1 MRPRILIDGFNLAL
15 EQGTGVSTYAR
26 NLSHRLGGMGAQV
39 EVLYGRAVSE
49 KLSPLLR
56 EIAFFDDPSQRM
68 VQTTNLRRLRRML
81 LSGLSERLVEI
92 PVTGQVVIDSY
103 AARLPH
109 FDRLWN
115 VEDIFTRS
123 HNNFKLLKRIIP
135 LRPPSPP
142 PEVVHWTYPLP
153 LRMPGV
159 KNIYTFH
166 DLVPLRLPFTTLDHK
181 RRYYRLCMKLL
192 ESADHIVTVSEASRR
207 DIINLLG
214 ADPEKVTNT
223 YQSVELPP
231 QFANK
236 PEALARDEVAG
247 SFGLDW
253 KGYFMF
259 FGAIEPKKN
268 VGRMIEAFLASG
280 SDKPLVI
287 VGKQAW
293 KSEQELKLLFD
304 DHIKYIAQE
313 DGRLVTRRKI
323 ILLDYAPF
331 RLLIS
336 LIRGAK
342 AVLFPSLYEGFGLPA
357 LEAMSL
363 GTPVLTSNTSSL
375 PEVVGDAAVKVDPYD
390 VRAMVEGI
398 RALDSDE
405 ELLGHLS
412 WAGRRQAAIF
422 SAAAYERRLAG
433 LYARLG
439 VPLEPGTPEPV
450 PLPDFEPDLEA
461 GYGRG

>member
-1 MRPRILIDGFNLAL
+1 MAAMRPRILIDGFNLAL

-26 NLSHRLGGMGAQV
+26 NLSYRLGSLGAEV
-39 EVLYGRAVSE
+39 EVLYGRAVNA
-49 KLSPLLR
+49 KLKPLLR
-56 EIAFFDDPSQRM
+56 EVAFFDDPSQRM
-68 VQTTNLRRLRRML
+68 ISTRRFRQVRRML
-81 LSGLSERLVEI
+81 FAGVNEQVAAV
-92 PVTGQVVIDSY
+92 PVTGQVVIDTY

-115 VEDIFTRS
+115 AEDLFVRT
-123 HNNFKLLKRIIP
+123 HNHFKLLKRVVP
-135 LRPPSPP
+135 VRTPGPP
-142 PEVVHWTYPLP
+142 PALVHWTYPLP
-153 LRMPGV
+153 IRMPGA

-181 RRYYRLCMKLL
+181 RRYHRLCMKLL
-192 ESADHIVTVSEASRR
+192 EQADHIVTVSEASRR

-231 QFANK
+231 QFASK
-236 PEALARDEVAG
+236 PENLARDEVAG

-280 SDKPLVI
+280 SDLPLVI

-293 KSEQELKLLFD
+293 KSEQELKVLFD

-313 DGRLVTRRKI
+313 DGRLVTKRKI

-331 RLLIS
+331 RLLVS

-375 PEVVGDAAVKVDPYD
+375 PEVVGDAAVKVNPYD
-390 VRAMVEGI
+390 IRAMVEGI
-398 RALDSDE
+398 RALDADE
-405 ELLGHLS
+405 DLRGHLS
-412 WAGRRQAAIF
+412 WAGRRQAAVF
-422 SAAAYERRLAG
+422 SAAAYERRLAD

-439 VPLEPGTPEPV
+439 VELDPTTPDPPELPEYEPA
-450 PLPDFEPDLEA
+450 FE
-461 GYGRG
+461 RG

>member
-26 NLSHRLGGMGAQV
+26 NLSYRLGTMGAEV
-39 EVLYGRAVSE
+39 EVLYGRPVSP
-49 KLSPLLR
+49 KLKPLLR
-56 EIAFFDDPSQRM
+56 EVTFFDDPSQRM
-68 VQTTNLRRLRRML
+68 MNIRPARQLRQML
-81 LSGLSERLVEI
+81 LAGFNEKVVEV
-92 PVTGQVVIDSY
+92 PVTGNVVTDTFS
-103 AARLPH
+103 ARMPH

-115 VEDIFTRS
+115 VEDVFTRS
-123 HNNFKLLKRIIP
+123 HNNFKIFKRVIP
-135 LRPPSPP
+135 LPSPANS
-142 PEVVHWTYPLP
+142 PELVHWTYPLP
-153 LRMPGV
+153 LRIQGA
-159 KNIYTFH
+159 KNIYCFH

-181 RRYYRLCMKLL
+181 RRYYRLCMTLL
-192 ESADHIVTVSEASRR
+192 AQADHIVTVSEASRR

-231 QFANK
+231 KLADK
-236 PEALARDEVAG
+236 PEDMARDEVAG

-280 SDKPLVI
+280 SDLPLVI

-293 KSEQELKLLFD
+293 KSDQELKVLFD
-304 DHIKYIAQE
+304 DHIKYISQE
-313 DGRLVTRRKI
+313 NGRLVTRRKI
-323 ILLDYAPF
+323 VLLDYAPF
-331 RLLIS
+331 RLLVS
-336 LIRGAK
+336 LIRGAR

-363 GTPVLTSNTSSL
+363 GTPVLTSDTSSL
-375 PEVVGDAAVKVDPYD
+375 PEVVGDAAVKVNPYD
-390 VRAMVEGI
+390 IRAMVEGI
-398 RALDSDE
+398 RALDADAD
-405 ELLGHLS
+405 LRGRLS
-412 WAGRRQAAIF
+412 LEGRRQAGFF
-422 SAAAYERRLAG
+422 SAEAYERRLSE

-439 VPLEPGTPEPV
+439 VRFEPGAPPAPFSEPV
-450 PLPDFEPDLEA
+450 LDSAPAL
-461 GYGRG
+461 R

>member
-1 MRPRILIDGFNLAL
+1 MSPRVLIDGFNLAL

-26 NLSHRLGGMGAQV
+26 NLSYRLGTSGAEV
-39 EVLYGRAVSE
+39 EVLYGRAVSP
-49 KLSPLLR
+49 KLNALLR
-56 EIAFFDDPSQRM
+56 EVAFFDDPSQRM
-68 VQTTNLRRLRRML
+68 MNQGNFKRLRRML
-81 LSGLSERLVEI
+81 LTGLGEEVLPI
-92 PVTGQVVIDSY
+92 PVTGQVVTDTY
-103 AARLPH
+103 AARMPH

-115 VEDIFTRS
+115 VEDVFTRS
-123 HNNFKLLKRIIP
+123 HNNFKLFKRVIGLSLP
-135 LRPPSPP
+135 GAPPA
-142 PEVVHWTYPLP
+142 VAHWTYPLP
-153 LRMPGV
+153 LRLKGAR
-159 KNIYTFH
+159 NIYTFH

-181 RRYYRLCMKLL
+181 RRYYRLCRKLL
-192 ESADHIVTVSEASRR
+192 AGADHIVTVSEASRR
-207 DIINLLG
+207 DIITLLG

-231 QFANK
+231 SFANK
-236 PEALARDEVAG
+236 PEPLARDEVQG

-280 SDKPLVI
+280 SDLPLVI

-293 KSEQELKLLFD
+293 KSEEELKVLFD
-304 DHIKYIAQE
+304 DHIRYIAQE
-313 DGRLVTRRKI
+313 EGRLVTRRRI
-323 ILLDYAPF
+323 VLLDYAPF
-331 RLLIS
+331 RLLVS

-375 PEVVGDAAVKVDPYD
+375 PEVVGDAAVKVNPYD

-398 RALDSDE
+398 RALDADA
-405 ELLGHLS
+405 ELREHLS
-412 WAGRRQAAIF
+412 HAGRRQAELF
-422 SAAAYERRLAG
+422 SAARYERRLAD

-439 VPLEPGTPEPV
+439 VPLEPSAAEEPAAAGA
-450 PLPDFEPDLEA
+450 LDSEPAL
-461 GYGRG
+461 R